1 MHYDLNA
8 LEFEK
13 ILLKLKTFAKT
24 NYAKEIIDNL
34 TPSNDYEY
42 IIKIN
47 EETKEAFNACVRLS
61 DVPLGGLY
69 EVNGSIR
76 RAKIGGVLEPNEL
89 LNVVGLIDCGNNVIK
104 YFK

>member
-34 TPSNDYEY
+34 TPSND
-42 IIKIN
+42 
-47 EETKEAFNACVRLS
+47 
-61 DVPLGGLY
+61 
-69 EVNGSIR
+69 
-76 RAKIGGVLEPNEL
+76 
-89 LNVVGLIDCGNNVIK
+89 
-104 YFK
+104 